1 MSRTADETNG
11 GNQEMMRL
19 IDYPDAIAQKQRQ
32 LLQTEQQIRRLQEA
46 LNNITAAIDT
56 TIAFDTTLRNDA
68 QRKARRTEMLR
79 KAEFRNALNNLQLT
93 QDRRTEI
100 EIDLNL
106 LRNQFAVLMLEL
118 RESVIQRETHS
129 LDSLYQRAEA
139 A

>member
-1 MSRTADETNG
+1 
-11 GNQEMMRL
+11 MMRL

-68 QRKARRTEMLR
+68 QRKARRTEMLH
-79 KAEFRNALNNLQLT
+79 KAEFRNALNNLQLA

-106 LRNQFAVLMLEL
+106 LRNQFAVRMLEL
-118 RESVIQRETHS
+118 RESVIHRETQS
-129 LDSLYQRAEA
+129 PDMAYQMAEA

>member
-1 MSRTADETNG
+1 
-11 GNQEMMRL
+11 MMRL

-32 LLQTEQQIRRLQEA
+32 LLQTEQQIRRIQEA

-56 TIAFDTTLRNDA
+56 TIAFDTTLKNDA

-118 RESVIQRETHS
+118 RESVIRRETQS
-129 LDSLYQRAEA
+129 SDSLYQMAEA